1 MDHKEKNTM
10 HRKKK
15 AKTRMA
21 HLRRLQ
27 KAYNKLLRR
36 HRQLRKTIREATT
49 KV

>member
-10 HRKKK
+10 YRKKK

-27 KAYNKLLRR
+27 KAYNKLLR
-36 HRQLRKTIREATT
+36 QYAKLRRLVDA
-49 KV
+49 